1 MKRLKKYFNL
11 IEVVLALGVAGIGIA
26 GIMAVVPISMKAA
39 KTADHENAVVDSV
52 NTFFAQ
58 LDIMLKKDWT
68 DGFPDLPAE
77 RISESDVN
85 DAKAQSDDME
95 GLYGEGNSKPDD
107 AKNYDVLTADG
118 NGKFKSMFYDG
129 GTFNE
134 DGLYRVWMGRDGSEY
149 PDFAADICM
158 WRVNQEK
165 FVAWQE
171 SNGEY
176 VWEAG
181 NYADASDENPSLIT
195 VYLEVSWP
203 VTVDYENREKR
214 LFVREYYNPNF

>member
-58 LDIMLKKDWT
+58 LDILLKKDWT
-68 DGFPDLPAE
+68 VGFPNLPE
-77 RISESDVN
+77 SRMSESDIN
-85 DAKAQSDDME
+85 QAKAGDS
-95 GLYGEGNSKPDD
+95 GTKSLYGAGGNDPDD
-107 AKNYDVLTADG
+107 DITYDVLTLDG
-118 NGKFKSMFYDG
+118 NKKFKSMMYDG
-129 GTFNE
+129 GPFNE
-134 DGLYRVWMGRDGSEY
+134 KGLYRVWMGRENTEY
-149 PDFAADICM
+149 PDFSADLCL

-165 FVAWQE
+165 FVAW
-171 SNGEY
+171 GEAGGDY
-176 VWEAG
+176 AWEAG
-181 NYADASDENPSLIT
+181 NYPDATDDNPSLIT

-203 VTVDYENREKR
+203 VTVDYEDREKR